1 MTTESPPGVGPN
13 LNLGLPPGLVPPSE
27 QQPIPSAQPPASA
40 AQAQADASLKAAL
53 EEAGLDLTQ
62 FESPKQAFEL
72 LLDMVHNA
80 RSAAPY
86 AELGQR
92 VAPEWD
98 AYQQWK
104 QSQVSQQ
111 QPVAQQ
117 PPQPQAI
124 QEANGDWAIPDFDRD
139 VLRYCEFDEST
150 QRYKPIEPTLARYA
164 DQANQFQDRIKSI
177 NQKILTAFPD
187 SVLSVVKPYMEKV
200 IAEQFDAKLKE
211 VQAKQEAERARQED
225 DARLMSVQEKLF
237 KKDSRGNWARNP
249 FSGNMVLTKQG
260 EFFVQE
266 RDRFLASYGQDQR
279 AAERYAMDQLDRAEK
294 AGQFSPPAATPTLPS
309 PAPAPQ
315 APPQPQLTPAQIHEQ
330 NRQSFM
336 DEALAAQRMAGQRDG
351 TIPDSAR
358 EPSRNPL
365 GRPPTAQELVAETL
379 ANLG

>member
-1 MTTESPPGVGPN
+1 
-13 LNLGLPPGLVPPSE
+13 
-27 QQPIPSAQPPASA
+27 
-40 AQAQADASLKAAL
+40 
-53 EEAGLDLTQ
+53 
-62 FESPKQAFEL
+62 
-72 LLDMVHNA
+72 MVHNA

-111 QPVAQQ
+111 QPIAQQ
-117 PPQPQAI
+117 PAQPQAV
-124 QEANGDWAIPDFDRD
+124 QDANGDWVIPDFDRD
-139 VLRYCEFDEST
+139 VLRYCEFDETT

-164 DQANQFQDRIKSI
+164 DQANQYQDRIKAV

-211 VQAKQEAERARQED
+211 FQTKQEAERARQED
-225 DARLMSVQEKLF
+225 DARLTSVQEKLF

-249 FSGNMVLTKQG
+249 FNGNMVLTKQG

-266 RDRFLASYGQDQR
+266 RDRFLAHYGQDQR

-294 AGQFSPPAATPTLPS
+294 AGQFSPPAATPPPTPAS
-309 PAPAPQ
+309 PPQ